1 MMELAVQKRR
11 AYLHLQR
18 GPRTAFSLRASVVDP
33 RIWNLSQD
41 NQSRK
46 NLILHLIC
54 DVLQACELELIL
66 ASGTKAIDQCLS
78 SNCDKNAVIQ
88 IKIKIK
94 IKDLRKAQTTWLQ
107 GNEMVPKLPLHTEA
121 LHHKMAI
128 HGF

>member
-1 MMELAVQKRR
+1 MQERQ

-18 GPRTAFSLRASVVDP
+18 VPRTAFSLRASVVDP

-46 NLILHLIC
+46 NHLIC

-78 SNCDKNAVIQ
+78 SNCDKNAVI
-88 IKIKIK
+88 KIKK
-94 IKDLRKAQTTWLQ
+94 KNKQ
-107 GNEMVPKLPLHTEA
+107 GSENGSNNMVAGRNEMVPKLPIHTEA